1 MPTHVRLMILLA
13 LMGSLL
19 QAIVQEATF
28 DIHDAAPDTMPTHF
42 VQKV

>member
-19 QAIVQEATF
+19 QAIVKEATF
-28 DIHDAAPDTMPTHF
+28 DIRDAAPDTIPTHF

>member
-1 MPTHVRLMILLA
+1 MTAHVRLMIVLA

-19 QAIVQEATF
+19 QAIVQEVTF
-28 DIHDAAPDTMPTHF
+28 DIRDAAPDTMPTHF